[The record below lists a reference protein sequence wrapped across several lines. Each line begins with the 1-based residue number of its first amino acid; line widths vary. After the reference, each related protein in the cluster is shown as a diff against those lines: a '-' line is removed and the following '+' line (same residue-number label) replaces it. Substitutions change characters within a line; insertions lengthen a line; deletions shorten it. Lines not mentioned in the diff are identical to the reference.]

1 MRSRFGELL
10 EIIEVIVLAAAISV
24 VLNTFVVQVT
34 EVLQISMVSTL
45 HQGDRVLVSKVDYR
59 FGSPQRCDIIVF
71 HPPVEGVTIPY
82 VKRVIGLGGDVIELR
97 SGSVY
102 VNGAPSEC
110 TGPHGATQPE
120 PGEIRYPFTVPAGD
134 VFAMGDNRLEST
146 DSRAFGPVSDDR
158 IIGKVIVR
166 FWPIGDARFFGW

>member
-10 EIIEVIVLAAAISV
+10 EIVEVIVLAAAISV

-45 HQGDRVLVSKVDYR
+45 HQGDRVLVSKVDYH
-59 FGSPQRCDIIVF
+59 FGPPSRCDIIVF

-82 VKRVIGLGGDVIELR
+82 VKRVIGVAGDVIELR
-97 SGSVY
+97 NGNVY
-102 VNGAPSEC
+102 VNGDPSEC

-120 PGEIRYPFTVPAGD
+120 PGEVRYPFTVPDGD

-146 DSRAFGPVSDDR
+146 DSRSFGPVSVDA
-158 IIGKVIVR
+158 IIGKVILR
-166 FWPIGDARFFGW
+166 FWPLTDARFFSW